1 MMKNNQLLD
10 DMAKL
15 AESAVG
21 SAVEATRELERMV
34 RGQVEKLLSRMNLV
48 TREEFEAV
56 REMAANARMEQE
68 KLEKRVLELSAQ
80 MESLKINSI
89 I

>member
-34 RGQVEKLLSRMNLV
+34 KGQVEKLLGRMNLV

-68 KLEKRVLELSAQ
+68 KLEKRVQELSAQ
-80 MESLKINSI
+80 LESLKINSI